1 MAGDLHSELVTYEMD
16 DTHCHASSDS
26 FAQITP
32 EDFLLN
38 TALSAMPQAAYLPP
52 GVLQQWRSATGTDK
66 TRLDR
71 QYGIQKRLDEITY
84 HIRESVFL
92 KYLTKELA
100 AFLGCAPKFETVIEA
115 RNERGKDYHRYMS
128 DLFRDVKLTNA
139 MIDTGCCGGMDSKG
153 FNGYASAIRPC
164 TMRAIARVET
174 IQTPLLRED
183 IGFEELETRFTAAV
197 RKALYGDGNYGFK
210 TW

>member
-1 MAGDLHSELVTYEMD
+1 
-16 DTHCHASSDS
+16 ASNDS
-26 FAQITP
+26 FAKITP

-52 GVLQQWRSATGTDK
+52 GILQQWRIAAGAEKD
-66 TRLDR
+66 RLDR

-100 AFLGCAPKFETVIEA
+100 GFLGCDPKFETVIEA

-128 DLFRDVKLTNA
+128 DLFRDVKLINV
-139 MIDTGCCGGMDSKG
+139 MVDTGCCGGMDAKA
-153 FNGYASAIRPC
+153 FNGFADAIRPC

-174 IQTPLLRED
+174 IQ
-183 IGFEELETRFTAAV
+183 
-197 RKALYGDGNYGFK
+197 
-210 TW
+210 